1 MASSDPGVSLSA
13 LGIHCSDQV
22 LAGIQRNSMGSILEA
37 GCRLSREGTMPS
49 SLLHQEGLQDERDRM
64 RETDAPG
71 AKTVKVKLPPLQ
83 EQRKQQQLTTL
94 YKTVK
99 GHIPVMPPESFLIP
113 AERNRRRIRRGPTTF
128 KDCDPDNTIARHKIL
143 NSCGFKI

>member
-1 MASSDPGVSLSA
+1 MASSNPGVSLSA

-71 AKTVKVKLPPLQ
+71 AKTATTAGTKEAAAADNPLQ
-83 EQRKQQQLTTL
+83 DCE
-94 YKTVK
+94 
-99 GHIPVMPPESFLIP
+99 
-113 AERNRRRIRRGPTTF
+113 GPHPSHAPREL
-128 KDCDPDNTIARHKIL
+128 PDSSREK
-143 NSCGFKI
+143 